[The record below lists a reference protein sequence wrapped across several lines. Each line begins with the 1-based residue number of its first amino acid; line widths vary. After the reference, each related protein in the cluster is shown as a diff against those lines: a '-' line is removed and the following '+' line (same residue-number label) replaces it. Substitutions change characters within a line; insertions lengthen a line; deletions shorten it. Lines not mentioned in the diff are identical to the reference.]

1 MSQTKR
7 LKTKGASVKGK
18 CGPNSVWDNAKQ
30 KCVHVGYAAM
40 NADQKRRYDQATAR
54 GFGKSKLHIQK
65 RKK

>member
-30 KCVHVGYAAM
+30 KCVHVGYAALD
-40 NADQKRRYDQATAR
+40 ADQRRRYNQAT
-54 GFGKSKLHIQK
+54 GTKSKLSIQK